1 MVTEE
6 KLTEIVNHMTHG
18 PGFIVQGPGHNKV

>member
-6 KLTEIVNHMTHG
+6 KSTEIVNYMTHG
-18 PGFIVQGPGHNKV
+18 PGVLVQGPGHNKV